1 MDEPPKRSP
10 AYTCGA
16 LALLHS
22 GVMGNLTIWC
32 NASLSEPATA
42 MLSTGIGSHKLLLSG
57 QRTGNLTA
65 AGPDPLLAHADV
77 AFGQPD
83 PGQVTELLN
92 LRWVHL
98 SSAGYTRY
106 DRPELFAA
114 MRGRG
119 AALTNSSHVFDE
131 PCAQHLLAFMLAEAR
146 QLPASLI
153 NQAGPR
159 EWSTWQ
165 IRRNCRLLLGQSAVF
180 LGFGAIP
187 QRLVELLAP
196 LHMNL
201 SAVRRHP
208 RGDEPIPAYPFDH
221 LPRLLPTADHVI
233 NVLPDTP
240 ATVHLIG
247 QSHFSAMKPGAVF
260 YNIGRGA
267 TVDQAALLAA
277 LRSGKLGAAY
287 LDVIDPE
294 PPARDDPIW
303 SAPNC
308 WITPHTAGGHQDE
321 HERVVRHFLENLG
334 RFESG
339 APLSDRVL

>member
-1 MDEPPKRSP
+1 M
-10 AYTCGA
+10 AQ
-16 LALLHS
+16 
-22 GVMGNLTIWC
+22 LTIWC
-32 NASLSEPATA
+32 NARLSEPATA
-42 MLSTGIGSHKLLLSG
+42 MLSTGIDGHRLLMTA

-65 AGPDPLLAHADV
+65 AGPDPLLAQADV

-83 PGQVTELLN
+83 PGQVTELAN

-114 MRGRG
+114 LRTRG
-119 AALTNSSHVFDE
+119 AVLTNSSHVFDE

-146 QLPASLI
+146 QIPASLA

-159 EWSTWQ
+159 GWNTWQ
-165 IRRNCRLLLGQSAVF
+165 IRPHCRLLGGQSAVF
-180 LGFGAIP
+180 LGFGAIAR
-187 QRLVELLAP
+187 RLVELLAP

-201 SAVRRHP
+201 STVRRNP
-208 RGDEPIPAYPFDH
+208 RGDEPIAAYPFDH
-221 LPRLLPTADHVI
+221 LPRLLPAADHVI

-240 ATVHLIG
+240 ATARLIG
-247 QSHFSAMKPGAVF
+247 QSHFSAMKAGAVF
-260 YNIGRGA
+260 YNVGRGA

-287 LDVIDPE
+287 LDVTDPE
-294 PPARDDPIW
+294 PPAPDDPIW
-303 SAPNC
+303 KAPNC

-321 HERVVRHFLENLG
+321 HERVVRHFLGNLG
-334 RFESG
+334 RFEAG
-339 APLSDRVL
+339 APLLDRVL